1 MRNIALLAMTEFHL
15 ILGTW
20 QATSLVSSA
29 SSIYLFLP
37 VNNTS
42 DRRMLIFQSSQS
54 RPTARPWAVTWAT
67 APPWRTAGGRH
78 SYQSAPAG
86 TMTPVSPP
94 LYRKVERERDI
105 SQFWVIFF
113 CFSLWSCDCGEGLW
127 PEWELWLQWTL
138 LVARWM
144 W

>member
-42 DRRMLIFQSSQS
+42 DRRMLIFQSSPS

-67 APPWRTAGGRH
+67 APPWRTAGGRNW
-78 SYQSAPAG
+78 YQSAPAG
-86 TMTPVSPP
+86 TTTPASPR
-94 LYRKVERERDI
+94 LYRKVERGFR
-105 SQFWVIFF
+105 
-113 CFSLWSCDCGEGLW
+113 SLNSHLLSYSLRSGDGCEEMWA
-127 PEWELWLQWTL
+127 EWELWAQWAL
-138 LVARWM
+138 LVAGRM